1 MAHYV
6 PAEEF
11 KELTGALSKG
21 KKEKRKQLV
30 KRNADNVNVSET
42 CQQMATMFI
51 ENLTIVSGEA
61 DKSMKSAT

>member
-1 MAHYV
+1 MAIYV